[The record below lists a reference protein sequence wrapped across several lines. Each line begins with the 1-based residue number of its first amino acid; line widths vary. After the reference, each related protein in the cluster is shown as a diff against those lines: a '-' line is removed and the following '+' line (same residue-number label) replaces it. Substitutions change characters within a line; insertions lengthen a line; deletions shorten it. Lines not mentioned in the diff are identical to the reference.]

1 MKPETRQRII
11 SILALV
17 FVIALTIFLFI
28 NRDRIQKLEAL
39 GYPGVFLISLL
50 SNASLILPVPGVLF
64 TSAMG
69 AILDPFWVAIAAG
82 AGSALGEMSGY
93 LAGYS
98 GRRVAARTP
107 WNEQLERWMRRYGD
121 VTILVLAIIPNP
133 AFDVAGILAGALKMP
148 LWRFLLWC
156 WLGKTIK
163 MLFFAYGGDVIIN
176 FLPLK

>member
-1 MKPETRQRII
+1 MKPEVRQRIL

-17 FVIALTIFLFI
+17 FVIALTLFLFFYR
-28 NRDRIQKLEAL
+28 NRIHELEAL
-39 GYPGVFLISLL
+39 GYPGIFLVSLL

-69 AILDPFWVAIAAG
+69 AIFNPFWVAIAAG
-82 AGSALGEMSGY
+82 AGSALGELSGY

-98 GRRVAARTP
+98 GRRVVSRSQL
-107 WNEQLERWMRRYGD
+107 NERLKNWMRRYGD
-121 VTILVLAIIPNP
+121 VTVLVLAIVPNP
-133 AFDVAGILAGALKMP
+133 LFDVAGILAGGLKMP

-163 MLFFAYGGDVIIN
+163 MLLFAYGGDVLGK
-176 FLPLK
+176 FLPG

>member
-1 MKPETRQRII
+1 MKPEVRQRIV

-17 FVIALTIFLFI
+17 FVIALSILLFVF
-28 NRDRIQKLEAL
+28 RSRIHELEAL
-39 GYPGVFLISLL
+39 GYPGIFLVSLL

-69 AILDPFWVAIAAG
+69 AIFNPFWVAIAAG
-82 AGSALGEMSGY
+82 VGSALGELSGY

-98 GRRVAARTP
+98 GQKVVTRTQLH
-107 WNEQLERWMRRYGD
+107 EQLENWMRRYGD
-121 VTILVLAIIPNP
+121 VTVLVLAIVPNP
-133 AFDVAGILAGALKMP
+133 LFDVAGILAGGLKMP

-163 MLFFAYGGDVIIN
+163 MLLFAYGGDVLGR
-176 FLPLK
+176 FLPG